1 MVVGAIAC
9 LAGATSVAA
18 VDARLKVPGGMCS
31 LWTVKQVSSAM
42 KETMKVVR
50 DDPDYCVW
58 YSKKDHNGNIS
69 TASAGL
75 WGGDPSSDEPFIDQS
90 REGPRWVGEIQVAG
104 VPVLKSKVERSGK
117 NRDMSMDAFPD
128 ASTWM
133 NFNAHSVIG
142 ANVETALKRLI
153 EIGVDKLPVIAPSAS
168 PLASPGT
175 GPGSPCDLW
184 TTDEVSAALG
194 GEPMA
199 IDGSTRTAQSCGYR
213 GKQGS
218 FTNLMAALGSADPGG
233 GSLVDV
239 VHQSF
244 PDAVDVV
251 VAGVPAVRIP
261 TVPFTGDAEGWTQS
275 TLFVFPGPSTVLQL
289 QANAPEGVD
298 GDAALIAL
306 AELAL
311 AHLGVGTPP
320 SGSPP
325 SAAPSGSPPSPAP
338 SGLPPSPA
346 PSGAAGS
353 TAP

>member
-1 MVVGAIAC
+1 VIGSLVAVVVIA
-9 LAGATSVAA
+9 LLTSATSVVA
-18 VDARLKVPGGMCS
+18 VDARLSVPGGMCS

-50 DDPDYCVW
+50 DDPGYCVW

-75 WGGDPSSDEPFIDQS
+75 WGGDGSDEPFIDQS
-90 REGPRWVGEIQVAG
+90 RVGPRWVGEIEVAG
-104 VPVLKSKVERSGK
+104 VPVLKTKVERSGK

-153 EIGVDKLPVIAPSAS
+153 EIAVDKLPVIAPSAS

-184 TTDEVSAALG
+184 TTDEVAAALG
-194 GEPMA
+194 GEPTS
-199 IDGSTRTAQSCGYR
+199 IDASARSAQTCGYR
-213 GKQGS
+213 GEQAGS
-218 FTNLMAALGSADPGG
+218 FTSFMAALGSGDPSGG
-233 GSLVDV
+233 PLVDV

-244 PDAVDVV
+244 PDAVDVE

-261 TVPFTGDAEGWTQS
+261 SVPLSGDAEGWTQS
-275 TLFVFPGPSTVLQL
+275 TLFVFPDPSTVLQL
-289 QANAPEGVD
+289 QANAPAGVD

-306 AELAL
+306 AQLAL
-311 AHLGVGTPP
+311 TRLGVVAPP
-320 SGSPP
+320 SGAPTSPAASS
-325 SAAPSGSPPSPAP
+325 SAAPGSSPAA
-338 SGLPPSPA
+338 A
-346 PSGAAGS
+346 P
-353 TAP
+353 